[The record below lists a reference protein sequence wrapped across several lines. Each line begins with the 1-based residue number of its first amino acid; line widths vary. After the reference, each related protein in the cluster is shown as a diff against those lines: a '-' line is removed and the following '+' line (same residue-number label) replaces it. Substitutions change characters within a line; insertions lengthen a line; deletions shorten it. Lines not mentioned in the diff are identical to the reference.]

1 MNSKKLL
8 VLISTL
14 AFFSLSHAQS
24 FPNKPLK
31 IIVPYPPGQAS
42 DQITRMVADKV
53 SQAIGQPIVVDNK
66 PGAGGNLGTEIGAKS
81 PADGYTMTIG
91 TAALPISKLVYKKLT
106 FDPINDFNGITL
118 MTTMPLVLVVPP
130 ALKVN
135 TVAELVEYTKK
146 NPGKVNFA
154 SSGTGTSHQ
163 LAGEMFKQY
172 AGVDITHVPYKGS
185 PPAHV
190 DLMGGSVDLM
200 FDNIVAVGPLVKSG
214 KLKALA
220 VTSKTRSSTLPNVPT
235 MQESGY
241 PNIEAVAWFGVLVPK
256 GTPKGIVNRLNKE
269 FVAALAIPEI
279 KSKLEE
285 SGAQV
290 IASTPE
296 DFDLFM
302 QNEVKKWSG
311 VINTAKISLD

>member
-8 VLISTL
+8 ALISTL
-14 AFFSLSHAQS
+14 VFFSLSHAQP
-24 FPNKPLK
+24 FPSKPLK

-135 TVAELVEYTKK
+135 TVAELVEYAKK

-256 GTPKGIVNRLNKE
+256 GTPKAIINRLNKE
-269 FVAALAIPEI
+269 FVTALGIPEI

-290 IASTPE
+290 IASTSE
-296 DFDLFM
+296 DFDVFM
-302 QNEVKKWSG
+302 QNEVKKWSV

>member
-1 MNSKKLL
+1 MSVKKLMVSIAL
-8 VLISTL
+8 LIVFGL
-14 AFFSLSHAQS
+14 CEGQS

-53 SQAIGQPIVVDNK
+53 SQSIGQSIIVDNK

-81 PADGYTMTIG
+81 PSDGYVLTTG

-106 FDPINDFNGITL
+106 FDPVNDFSGVTL
-118 MTTMPLVLVVPP
+118 MTTMPLVLVVPSTF
-130 ALKVN
+130 KVN
-135 TVAELVEYTKK
+135 TVAELVEYAKN

-163 LAGEMFKQY
+163 LVGEMFRQY
-172 AGVDITHVPYKGS
+172 ANIDIVHVPYKGS
-185 PPAHV
+185 PPAHI

-200 FDNIVAVGPLVKSG
+200 FDNIVAVGPHIKSG

-220 VTSKTRSSTLPNVPT
+220 VTSKTRSAILPNVPT

-241 PNIEAVAWFGVLVPK
+241 PNIEAVAWFGILAPK
-256 GTPKGIVNRLNKE
+256 GTPKNIISRLNKE
-269 FVAALAIPEI
+269 FVAALLLPEI
-279 KSKLEE
+279 KNKLQEN
-285 SGAQV
+285 GAQV

-296 DFDLFM
+296 EFNAFM
-302 QNEVKKWSG
+302 QGEVSKW
-311 VINTAKISLD
+311 VNIINTAKITLD

>member
-8 VLISTL
+8 VLISAL

-53 SQAIGQPIVVDNK
+53 SQAVGQPIIVEYK
-66 PGAGGNLGTEIGAKS
+66 PGAGCNLGTEIGAKS
-81 PADGYTMTIG
+81 PADGYVMTIG

-130 ALKVN
+130 ALKIN
-135 TVAELVEYTKK
+135 TVAELVEYAKN
-146 NPGKVNFA
+146 NPGKINFA
-154 SSGTGTSHQ
+154 SSGNGTSHQ

-172 AGVDITHVPYKGS
+172 ANVDITHVPYKGS
-185 PPAHV
+185 PPAHI

-200 FDNIVAVGPLVKSG
+200 FDNIVAVGPHIKSG

-220 VTSKTRSSTLPNVPT
+220 VTSKTRSPMLPNVPT
-235 MQESGY
+235 MQEAGY

-256 GTPKGIVNRLNKE
+256 GTPKNIINRLNKE
-269 FVAALAIPEI
+269 FVAALTIPEI
-279 KSKLEE
+279 KNKLQE

-290 IASTPE
+290 VASSPE
-296 DFDLFM
+296 EFDDFM
-302 QNEVKKWSG
+302 QNEVSKWST
-311 VINTAKISLD
+311 VINNAKISLD

>member
-14 AFFSLSHAQS
+14 AFFSFSHAQS

-135 TVAELVEYTKK
+135 TVAELVEYAKK

-172 AGVDITHVPYKGS
+172 AGIDITHVPYKGS

-220 VTSKTRSSTLPNVPT
+220 VTSKTRSPTLPNVPT

-269 FVAALAIPEI
+269 FVTALAIPEI
-279 KSKLEE
+279 KNKLEE

-296 DFDLFM
+296 DFDAFM

>member
-8 VLISTL
+8 ALISTL
-14 AFFSLSHAQS
+14 VFFSLSHAQP
-24 FPNKPLK
+24 FPSKPLK

-135 TVAELVEYTKK
+135 TVAELVEYAKK

-256 GTPKGIVNRLNKE
+256 GTPKAIINRLNKE
-269 FVAALAIPEI
+269 FVTALAIPEI
-279 KSKLEE
+279 RSKLEE

-290 IASTPE
+290 IASTSE
-296 DFDLFM
+296 DFDVFM
-302 QNEVKKWSG
+302 QNEVKKWSV

>member
-106 FDPINDFNGITL
+106 FDPINDFSGITL

-130 ALKVN
+130 ALNVN
-135 TVAELVEYTKK
+135 TVAELVEYAKK
-146 NPGKVNFA
+146 NPGKINFA

-172 AGVDITHVPYKGS
+172 AGIDITHVPYKGS

-220 VTSKTRSSTLPNVPT
+220 VTSKTRSPTLPNVPT

-256 GTPKGIVNRLNKE
+256 GTPKVIINRLNKE
-269 FVAALAIPEI
+269 FVIALAIPEI
-279 KSKLEE
+279 KNKLEE

-296 DFDLFM
+296 DFDAFM
-302 QNEVKKWSG
+302 QNEVKKWSS

>member
-53 SQAIGQPIVVDNK
+53 SQAIGQPILVDNK

-81 PADGYTMTIG
+81 PADGYTLTIG

-130 ALKVN
+130 TLKVN
-135 TVAELVEYTKK
+135 TVAELVEYAKK

-172 AGVDITHVPYKGS
+172 AGIDITHVPYKGS

-220 VTSKTRSSTLPNVPT
+220 VTSKTRSPALPNVPT

-256 GTPKGIVNRLNKE
+256 GTPKAIINRLNKE
-269 FVAALAIPEI
+269 FVTALAIPEI
-279 KSKLEE
+279 KNKLEE

-296 DFDLFM
+296 DFDAFM

>member
-8 VLISTL
+8 ALISTL
-14 AFFSLSHAQS
+14 VFFSLSHAQP
-24 FPNKPLK
+24 FPSKPLK

-91 TAALPISKLVYKKLT
+91 TAALPISKLVNKKLT

-135 TVAELVEYTKK
+135 TVAELVEYAKK

-256 GTPKGIVNRLNKE
+256 GTPKAIINRLNKE
-269 FVAALAIPEI
+269 FVTALGIPEI

-290 IASTPE
+290 IASTSE
-296 DFDLFM
+296 DFDVFM
-302 QNEVKKWSG
+302 QNEVKKWSV

>member
-8 VLISTL
+8 ALISTL
-14 AFFSLSHAQS
+14 VFFSLSHAQP
-24 FPNKPLK
+24 FPNRPLK

-42 DQITRMVADKV
+42 DQITRMLADKV
-53 SQAIGQPIVVDNK
+53 SQATGQPILVDNK

-106 FDPINDFNGITL
+106 FDPINDFSGITL

-135 TVAELVEYTKK
+135 TVAELVEYAKK

-185 PPAHV
+185 PPAHL

-220 VTSKTRSSTLPNVPT
+220 VTSKIRSSTLPNVPT

-256 GTPKGIVNRLNKE
+256 GTPKAIINRLNKE
-269 FVAALAIPEI
+269 FVTALAIPEI

-290 IASTPE
+290 IASSSE
-296 DFDLFM
+296 DFDVFM

>member
-1 MNSKKLL
+1 MNSKKILA
-8 VLISTL
+8 LISTL
-14 AFFSLSHAQS
+14 VFFSLSHAQP
-24 FPNKPLK
+24 FPSKPLK

-135 TVAELVEYTKK
+135 TVAELVEYAKK

-256 GTPKGIVNRLNKE
+256 GTPKAIINRLNKE
-269 FVAALAIPEI
+269 FVTALGIPEI

-290 IASTPE
+290 IASTSE
-296 DFDLFM
+296 DFDVFM
-302 QNEVKKWSG
+302 QNEVKKWSV

>member
-106 FDPINDFNGITL
+106 FDPINDFSGITL

-130 ALKVN
+130 ALNVN
-135 TVAELVEYTKK
+135 TVAELVEYAKK
-146 NPGKVNFA
+146 NPGKINFA

-172 AGVDITHVPYKGS
+172 AGIDITHVPYKGS

-220 VTSKTRSSTLPNVPT
+220 VTSKSRSPTLPNVPT

-256 GTPKGIVNRLNKE
+256 GTPKVIINRLNKE
-269 FVAALAIPEI
+269 FVIALTIPEI
-279 KSKLEE
+279 KNKLEE

-296 DFDLFM
+296 DFDAFM
-302 QNEVKKWSG
+302 QNEVKKWSS

>member
-8 VLISTL
+8 VLISAL

-53 SQAIGQPIVVDNK
+53 SQAVRQPIIVENK

-81 PADGYTMTIG
+81 PADGYVMTIG

-130 ALKVN
+130 ALKIN
-135 TVAELVEYTKK
+135 TVAELVEYAKN
-146 NPGKVNFA
+146 NPGKINFA
-154 SSGTGTSHQ
+154 SSGNGTSHQ

-172 AGVDITHVPYKGS
+172 ANVDITHVPYKGS
-185 PPAHV
+185 PPAHI

-200 FDNIVAVGPLVKSG
+200 FDNIVAVGPHIKSG

-220 VTSKTRSSTLPNVPT
+220 VTSKTRSPMLPNVPT
-235 MQESGY
+235 MQEAGY

-256 GTPKGIVNRLNKE
+256 GTPKNIINRLNKE
-269 FVAALAIPEI
+269 FVAALTIPEI
-279 KSKLEE
+279 KNKLQE

-290 IASTPE
+290 VASSPE
-296 DFDLFM
+296 EFDAFM
-302 QNEVKKWSG
+302 QNEVSKWST
-311 VINTAKISLD
+311 VINNAKISLD

>member
-8 VLISTL
+8 VLVSTL

-24 FPNKPLK
+24 FPNKTIK
-31 IIVPYPPGQAS
+31 VIVPYPPGQAS
-42 DQITRMVADKV
+42 DQITRMVVDKV
-53 SQAIGQPIVVDNK
+53 SQSVGQPIIVENK

-81 PADGYTMTIG
+81 PADGYMMTVG
-91 TAALPISKLVYKKLT
+91 TAALPISKLVYKKLN
-106 FDPINDFNGITL
+106 FDPINDFNGVTL

-135 TVAELVEYTKK
+135 SVAELVEYTKK

-172 AGVDITHVPYKGS
+172 ANIDITHVPYKGS
-185 PPAHV
+185 PPAHI
-190 DLMGGSVDLM
+190 DLMGGSVDMM

-220 VTSKTRSSTLPNVPT
+220 VTSKTRSPVLPNVPT

-241 PNIEAVAWFGVLVPK
+241 PNIEAVAWFGVLTPK
-256 GTPKGIVNRLNKE
+256 GTPKNIINLLNKE
-269 FVAALAIPEI
+269 FVAALTIPEI
-279 KSKLEE
+279 KNKLEE
-285 SGAQV
+285 SGARV
-290 IASTPE
+290 IASSSE
-296 DFDLFM
+296 EFDLFM
-302 QNEVKKWSG
+302 QNEVKKWSV

>member
-1 MNSKKLL
+1 MYLKKLL
-8 VLISTL
+8 VLIGALT
-14 AFFSLSHAQS
+14 FFSLSNAQS
-24 FPNKPLK
+24 FPTKPLK

-42 DQITRMVADKV
+42 DLITRMVADKV
-53 SQAIGQPIVVDNK
+53 SQSVGQAIIVENK

-81 PADGYTMTIG
+81 PADGYTLTIG

-135 TVAELVEYTKK
+135 TVAELVDYAKK

-154 SSGTGTSHQ
+154 SSGNGTSHQ

-220 VTSKTRSSTLPNVPT
+220 VTSKTRSSILPNVPT
-235 MQESGY
+235 MLESGY
-241 PNIEAVAWFGVLVPK
+241 PNIEAVAWFGVLTPK
-256 GTPKGIVNRLNKE
+256 GTPKNIINRLNKE
-269 FVAALAIPEI
+269 FVAALTIPEI
-279 KSKLEE
+279 KNKLEE

-290 IASTPE
+290 IASTSE
-296 DFDLFM
+296 DFDIFM
-302 QNEVKKWSG
+302 QNEVKKWSN

>member
-1 MNSKKLL
+1 MSSKKLL
-8 VLISTL
+8 ALISTL
-14 AFFSLSHAQS
+14 VFFSLSHAQS

-53 SQAIGQPIVVDNK
+53 SQAVGQAILVDNK

-81 PADGYTMTIG
+81 PADGYMMTIG
-91 TAALPISKLVYKKLT
+91 TAALPISKLVYKKLN
-106 FDPINDFNGITL
+106 FDPINDFNGVTL

-135 TVAELVEYTKK
+135 TVAELVEYAKK
-146 NPGKVNFA
+146 NPGKINFA

-172 AGVDITHVPYKGS
+172 ANIDITHVPYKGS
-185 PPAHV
+185 PPAHI

-200 FDNIVAVGPLVKSG
+200 FDNIVAVGPHIKSG

-220 VTSKTRSSTLPNVPT
+220 VTSKTRSAILPNVPT

-256 GTPKGIVNRLNKE
+256 DTPKSIVSRLNKE
-269 FVAALAIPEI
+269 FAAALTIPEI

-290 IASTPE
+290 IASTSV
-296 DFDLFM
+296 DFDAFM

>member
-8 VLISTL
+8 ALISTL
-14 AFFSLSHAQS
+14 VFFSLSHAQP
-24 FPNKPLK
+24 FPSKPLK

-135 TVAELVEYTKK
+135 TVAELVEYAKK

-302 QNEVKKWSG
+302 QNEVKKWSV

>member
-53 SQAIGQPIVVDNK
+53 SQAIGQPILVDNK

-81 PADGYTMTIG
+81 PADGYTLTIG

-135 TVAELVEYTKK
+135 TVAELVEYAKK
-146 NPGKVNFA
+146 NPGKVNFS

-172 AGVDITHVPYKGS
+172 AGVDIT
-185 PPAHV
+185 
-190 DLMGGSVDLM
+190 L
-200 FDNIVAVGPLVKSG
+200 
-214 KLKALA
+214 
-220 VTSKTRSSTLPNVPT
+220 
-235 MQESGY
+235 
-241 PNIEAVAWFGVLVPK
+241 
-256 GTPKGIVNRLNKE
+256 
-269 FVAALAIPEI
+269 
-279 KSKLEE
+279 
-285 SGAQV
+285 
-290 IASTPE
+290 
-296 DFDLFM
+296 
-302 QNEVKKWSG
+302 
-311 VINTAKISLD
+311 SLIHI

>member
-1 MNSKKLL
+1 
-8 VLISTL
+8 
-14 AFFSLSHAQS
+14 
-24 FPNKPLK
+24 
-31 IIVPYPPGQAS
+31 
-42 DQITRMVADKV
+42 MVADKV
-53 SQAIGQPIVVDNK
+53 SQAIGQPILVDNK

-81 PADGYTMTIG
+81 PADGYTMTIA

-135 TVAELVEYTKK
+135 TVAELVEYAKK

-269 FVAALAIPEI
+269 FVTALAIPEI

-296 DFDLFM
+296 DFDVFM

>member
-8 VLISTL
+8 ALISTL
-14 AFFSLSHAQS
+14 VFFSLSYAQS

>member
-1 MNSKKLL
+1 MYSKKLVAL
-8 VLISTL
+8 LGALMVFT
-14 AFFSLSHAQS
+14 LSHAQT

-42 DQITRMVADKV
+42 DQISRMVADKV
-53 SQAIGQPIVVDNK
+53 SQAVGQPIIVENK

-81 PADGYTMTIG
+81 PADGYVMTIG

-106 FDPINDFNGITL
+106 FDPVNDFNGITL

-135 TVAELVEYTKK
+135 TVAELVEYAKN
-146 NPGKVNFA
+146 NPGKLNFA

-172 AGVDITHVPYKGS
+172 ANVDITHVPYKGS

-200 FDNIVAVGPLVKSG
+200 FDNIVAVGPHIKSG

-220 VTSKTRSSTLPNVPT
+220 VTSKTRSPILPNVPT
-235 MQESGY
+235 MLESGY
-241 PNIEAVAWFGVLVPK
+241 PKIEAVAWFGVLVPK
-256 GTPKGIVNRLNKE
+256 GTPKNIINLLNKA
-269 FVAALAIPEI
+269 FVAALVNPEI
-279 KSKLEE
+279 KNKLQE

-290 IASTPE
+290 VASTSE
-296 DFDLFM
+296 EFDIFM
-302 QNEVKKWSG
+302 QNEVNKWSS

>member
-53 SQAIGQPIVVDNK
+53 SQAIGQPILVDNK

-81 PADGYTMTIG
+81 PADGYTLTIG

-135 TVAELVEYTKK
+135 TVAELVEYAKK

-220 VTSKTRSSTLPNVPT
+220 VTSKTRSPALPNVPT

-256 GTPKGIVNRLNKE
+256 GTPKAIINRLNKE
-269 FVAALAIPEI
+269 FVTALAIPEI
-279 KSKLEE
+279 KNKLEE

-296 DFDLFM
+296 DFDAFM

>member
-1 MNSKKLL
+1 M
-8 VLISTL
+8 
-14 AFFSLSHAQS
+14 
-24 FPNKPLK
+24 
-31 IIVPYPPGQAS
+31 
-42 DQITRMVADKV
+42 
-53 SQAIGQPIVVDNK
+53 
-66 PGAGGNLGTEIGAKS
+66 
-81 PADGYTMTIG
+81 MTIG
-91 TAALPISKLVYKKLT
+91 TAALPISKLVYKKLN
-106 FDPINDFNGITL
+106 FDPINDFNGVTL

-135 TVAELVEYTKK
+135 SVAELVEYTKK

-172 AGVDITHVPYKGS
+172 ANIDITHVPYKGS
-185 PPAHV
+185 PPAHI

-220 VTSKTRSSTLPNVPT
+220 VTSKTRSPVLPNVPT

-241 PNIEAVAWFGVLVPK
+241 PNIEAVAWFGVLTPK
-256 GTPKGIVNRLNKE
+256 GTPKNIINLLNKE
-269 FVAALAIPEI
+269 FVAALTIPEI
-279 KSKLEE
+279 KNKLEE
-285 SGAQV
+285 SGARV
-290 IASTPE
+290 IASSSE
-296 DFDLFM
+296 EFDLFM
-302 QNEVKKWSG
+302 QNEVKKWSV

>member
-8 VLISTL
+8 SLISTL
-14 AFFSLSHAQS
+14 VFFSLSHAQS

-53 SQAIGQPIVVDNK
+53 SQAIGQPILVDNK

-81 PADGYTMTIG
+81 PADGYTMTIA

-135 TVAELVEYTKK
+135 TVAELVEYAKK

-269 FVAALAIPEI
+269 FVTALAIPEI

-296 DFDLFM
+296 DFDVFM

>member
-1 MNSKKLL
+1 MYLKKLL
-8 VLISTL
+8 VLIGALT
-14 AFFSLSHAQS
+14 FFSLSNAQS
-24 FPNKPLK
+24 FPTKPLK

-42 DQITRMVADKV
+42 DLITRMVADKV
-53 SQAIGQPIVVDNK
+53 SQSVGQAIIVENK
-66 PGAGGNLGTEIGAKS
+66 PGAGGNLGTEIGAKL
-81 PADGYTMTIG
+81 PADGYTLTIG

-135 TVAELVEYTKK
+135 TVAELVEYAKK
-146 NPGKVNFA
+146 NPGKINFA
-154 SSGTGTSHQ
+154 SSGNGTSHQ

-220 VTSKTRSSTLPNVPT
+220 VTSKTRSSILPNVPT
-235 MQESGY
+235 MLESGY
-241 PNIEAVAWFGVLVPK
+241 PNIEAVAWFGVLTPK
-256 GTPKGIVNRLNKE
+256 GTPKNIINRLNKE
-269 FVAALAIPEI
+269 FVAALTIPEI
-279 KSKLEE
+279 KNKLEE

-290 IASTPE
+290 IASTSE
-296 DFDLFM
+296 DFDTFM
-302 QNEVKKWSG
+302 QNEVKKWSN

>member
-8 VLISTL
+8 VLISAL
-14 AFFSLSHAQS
+14 AFFSLSQAQS

-53 SQAIGQPIVVDNK
+53 SQSIGQPIVVDNK

-81 PADGYTMTIG
+81 PADGYTMIIG

-106 FDPINDFNGITL
+106 FDPINDFSGITL

-135 TVAELVEYTKK
+135 TVAELVDYAIK

-172 AGVDITHVPYKGS
+172 ARVDITHVPYKGS

-220 VTSKTRSSTLPNVPT
+220 VTSKTRSPTLPNVPT

-256 GTPKGIVNRLNKE
+256 GTPKVIINRLNKE
-269 FVAALAIPEI
+269 FVTALAIPEI
-279 KSKLEE
+279 KNKLEE

-296 DFDLFM
+296 EFDSFM
-302 QNEVKKWSG
+302 QNEVKKWSS
-311 VINTAKISLD
+311 VINAAKISLD

>member
-1 MNSKKLL
+1 MNSKKILA
-8 VLISTL
+8 LISTL
-14 AFFSLSHAQS
+14 VFFSLSHAQP
-24 FPNKPLK
+24 FPSKPLK

-135 TVAELVEYTKK
+135 TVAELVEYAKK

-241 PNIEAVAWFGVLVPK
+241 PHIEAVAWFGVLVPK
-256 GTPKGIVNRLNKE
+256 GTPKAIINRLNKE
-269 FVAALAIPEI
+269 FVTALAIPEI

-290 IASTPE
+290 IASTTE
-296 DFDLFM
+296 DFDVFM
-302 QNEVKKWSG
+302 QNEVKKWSV

>member
-1 MNSKKLL
+1 MYLKKLL
-8 VLISTL
+8 VLIGALT
-14 AFFSLSHAQS
+14 FFSLSNAQS
-24 FPNKPLK
+24 FPTKPLK

-42 DQITRMVADKV
+42 DLITRMVADKV
-53 SQAIGQPIVVDNK
+53 SQSVGQVIIVENK
-66 PGAGGNLGTEIGAKS
+66 PGAGGNLGTEIGAKL
-81 PADGYTMTIG
+81 PADGYTLTIG

-135 TVAELVEYTKK
+135 TVAELVEYAKK

-154 SSGTGTSHQ
+154 SSGNGTSHQ

-220 VTSKTRSSTLPNVPT
+220 VTSKTRSSILPNVPT
-235 MQESGY
+235 MLESGY
-241 PNIEAVAWFGVLVPK
+241 PNIEAVAWFGVLTPK
-256 GTPKGIVNRLNKE
+256 GTPKNIINRLNKE
-269 FVAALAIPEI
+269 FVAALTIPEI
-279 KSKLEE
+279 KNKLEE

-290 IASTPE
+290 IASTSE
-296 DFDLFM
+296 DFDTFM
-302 QNEVKKWSG
+302 QIEVKKWSN

>member
-8 VLISTL
+8 VLVSAL
-14 AFFSLSHAQS
+14 AFFSLAHAQS
-24 FPNKPLK
+24 FPNKTIK
-31 IIVPYPPGQAS
+31 VIVPYPPGQAS
-42 DQITRMVADKV
+42 DQITRMVVDKV
-53 SQAIGQPIVVDNK
+53 SQSVGQPIIVENK

-81 PADGYTMTIG
+81 PADGYMMTIG
-91 TAALPISKLVYKKLT
+91 TAALPISKLVYKKLN
-106 FDPINDFNGITL
+106 FDPINDFNGVTL

-135 TVAELVEYTKK
+135 SVAELVEYTKK

-172 AGVDITHVPYKGS
+172 ANIDITHVPYKGS
-185 PPAHV
+185 PPAHI

-220 VTSKTRSSTLPNVPT
+220 VTSKTRSPVLPNVPT

-241 PNIEAVAWFGVLVPK
+241 PNIEAVAWFGVLTPK
-256 GTPKGIVNRLNKE
+256 GTPKNITNLLNKE
-269 FVAALAIPEI
+269 FVAALSIPEI
-279 KSKLEE
+279 KNKLEE
-285 SGAQV
+285 SGARV
-290 IASTPE
+290 IASSSE
-296 DFDLFM
+296 EFDVFM
-302 QNEVKKWSG
+302 QNEVKKWSV

>member
-1 MNSKKLL
+1 MKAKKL
-8 VLISTL
+8 ITL
-14 AFFSLSHAQS
+14 FALLAVFGLSQAQS
-24 FPNKPLK
+24 FPNKPLR

-53 SQAIGQPIVVDNK
+53 SQAFNQPIIVENK

-81 PADGYTMTIG
+81 PADGYMMTIG

-106 FDPINDFNGITL
+106 FDPINDFNGVTL

-130 ALKVN
+130 GLKVN
-135 TVAELVEYTKK
+135 TVAELVEYAKS
-146 NPGKVNFA
+146 NPGKINFA

-172 AGVDITHVPYKGS
+172 ANVDITHVPYKGS
-185 PPAHV
+185 LPAHV
-190 DLMGGSVDLM
+190 DLMGGSVDMM
-200 FDNIVAVGPLVKSG
+200 FDNIVAVGPHIKSG

-220 VTSKTRSSTLPNVPT
+220 VTSKTRSPIFPNVPT

-256 GTPKGIVNRLNKE
+256 GTPTNVINRLNKE
-269 FVAALAIPEI
+269 FVAALTMPEI
-279 KSKLEE
+279 KNKLQEN
-285 SGAQV
+285 GAQV
-290 IASTPE
+290 VASSPDE
-296 DFDLFM
+296 FNAFM
-302 QNEVKKWSG
+302 QSEVSKWAN
-311 VINTAKISLD
+311 VINTAKIVLD

>member
-53 SQAIGQPIVVDNK
+53 SQAIGQPILVDNK

-81 PADGYTMTIG
+81 PADGYTLTIG

-135 TVAELVEYTKK
+135 TVAELVEYAKK

-185 PPAHV
+185 PPAHL

-220 VTSKTRSSTLPNVPT
+220 VTSKTRSPALPNVPT

-256 GTPKGIVNRLNKE
+256 GTPKAIINRLNKE
-269 FVAALAIPEI
+269 FVTALAIPEI
-279 KSKLEE
+279 KNKLEE

-296 DFDLFM
+296 DFDAFM

>member
-1 MNSKKLL
+1 
-8 VLISTL
+8 
-14 AFFSLSHAQS
+14 
-24 FPNKPLK
+24 
-31 IIVPYPPGQAS
+31 
-42 DQITRMVADKV
+42 MVADKV

-135 TVAELVEYTKK
+135 TVAELVEYAKK

-256 GTPKGIVNRLNKE
+256 GTPKAIINRLNKE
-269 FVAALAIPEI
+269 FVTALAIPEI

-290 IASTPE
+290 IASTSE
-296 DFDLFM
+296 DFDVFM
-302 QNEVKKWSG
+302 QNEVKKWSI

>member
-8 VLISTL
+8 ALISTL
-14 AFFSLSHAQS
+14 VFFSLSHAQP
-24 FPNKPLK
+24 FPSKPLK

-135 TVAELVEYTKK
+135 TVAELVEYAKK

-256 GTPKGIVNRLNKE
+256 GTPKAIINRLNKE
-269 FVAALAIPEI
+269 FVTALAIPEI

-296 DFDLFM
+296 DFDVFM
-302 QNEVKKWSG
+302 QNEVKKWSS

>member
-8 VLISTL
+8 VLVSAL

-24 FPNKPLK
+24 FPNKTIK
-31 IIVPYPPGQAS
+31 VIVPYPPGQAS
-42 DQITRMVADKV
+42 DQITRMVVDKV
-53 SQAIGQPIVVDNK
+53 SQAVGQPIIVENK

-81 PADGYTMTIG
+81 PADGYMMTIG
-91 TAALPISKLVYKKLT
+91 TAALPISKLVYKKLN
-106 FDPINDFNGITL
+106 FDPINDFNGVTL

-135 TVAELVEYTKK
+135 SVAELVEYTKK

-172 AGVDITHVPYKGS
+172 ANIDITHVPYKGS
-185 PPAHV
+185 PPAHI

-220 VTSKTRSSTLPNVPT
+220 VTSKTRSPVLPNVPT

-241 PNIEAVAWFGVLVPK
+241 PNIEAVAWFGVLTPK
-256 GTPKGIVNRLNKE
+256 GTPKNITNLLNKE
-269 FVAALAIPEI
+269 FVAALSIPEI
-279 KSKLEE
+279 KNKLEE
-285 SGAQV
+285 SGARV
-290 IASTPE
+290 IASSSE
-296 DFDLFM
+296 EFDAFM
-302 QNEVKKWSG
+302 QNEVKKWSV

>member
-1 MNSKKLL
+1 MNSKKILA
-8 VLISTL
+8 LISTL
-14 AFFSLSHAQS
+14 VFFSLSHAQP
-24 FPNKPLK
+24 FPSKPLK

-135 TVAELVEYTKK
+135 TVAELVEYAKK

-256 GTPKGIVNRLNKE
+256 GTPKAIINRLNKE
-269 FVAALAIPEI
+269 FVTALAIPEI

-290 IASTPE
+290 IASTSE
-296 DFDLFM
+296 DFDVFM
-302 QNEVKKWSG
+302 QNEVKKWSI

>member
-8 VLISTL
+8 ALISTL
-14 AFFSLSHAQS
+14 VFFSLSHAQS

-53 SQAIGQPIVVDNK
+53 SQAIGQPILVDNK

-81 PADGYTMTIG
+81 PADGYTMTIA

-135 TVAELVEYTKK
+135 TVAELVEYAKK

-269 FVAALAIPEI
+269 FVTALAIPEI

-296 DFDLFM
+296 DFDVFM

-311 VINTAKISLD
+311 VINTAKITLD

>member
-1 MNSKKLL
+1 MNSKKILA
-8 VLISTL
+8 LISTL
-14 AFFSLSHAQS
+14 VFFSLSHAQP
-24 FPNKPLK
+24 FPSKPLK

-135 TVAELVEYTKK
+135 TVAELVEYAKK

-256 GTPKGIVNRLNKE
+256 GTPKAIINRLNKE
-269 FVAALAIPEI
+269 FVTALAIPEI

-290 IASTPE
+290 IASTSE
-296 DFDLFM
+296 DFDVFM
-302 QNEVKKWSG
+302 QNEVKKWSV

>member
-1 MNSKKLL
+1 MKAKKL
-8 VLISTL
+8 ITL
-14 AFFSLSHAQS
+14 FALLAVFGLSQAQS
-24 FPNKPLK
+24 FPNKPLR

-53 SQAIGQPIVVDNK
+53 SQAFNQPIIVENK

-81 PADGYTMTIG
+81 PADGYMMTIG

-106 FDPINDFNGITL
+106 FDPINDFNGVTL

-130 ALKVN
+130 GLKVN
-135 TVAELVEYTKK
+135 TVAELVEYAKS
-146 NPGKVNFA
+146 NPGKINFA
-154 SSGTGTSHQ
+154 SSGIGTSHQ

-172 AGVDITHVPYKGS
+172 ANVDITHVPYKGS

-190 DLMGGSVDLM
+190 DLMGGSVDMM
-200 FDNIVAVGPLVKSG
+200 FDNIVAVGPHIKSG

-220 VTSKTRSSTLPNVPT
+220 VTSKTRSPIFPNVPT

-256 GTPKGIVNRLNKE
+256 GTPTNVINRLNKE
-269 FVAALAIPEI
+269 FVAALTMPEI
-279 KSKLEE
+279 KNKLQEN
-285 SGAQV
+285 GAQV
-290 IASTPE
+290 VASSPDE
-296 DFDLFM
+296 FNAFM
-302 QNEVKKWSG
+302 QSEVSKWAN
-311 VINTAKISLD
+311 VINTAKIVLD